1 MPNRI
6 IKESICTSDSID
18 GLSWFEEVLFY
29 RLIVNCDDYGRFD
42 GRPAI
47 IKNRLFPLKES
58 LTARAVSEAINRLAS
73 AGMVALYEFEGKPYL
88 YLPTWN
94 CHQSVRA
101 KRSKYPSPDAAGNA
115 PAGEGHA
122 EDGTDEQHESI
133 CKQMISYESKCPRNP
148 IQSESNPNPIREADA
163 GNAPAGEEPAP
174 PPADTELAKV
184 MNLYLNRVN
193 ALPSPSCI
201 DELKSYTKLMGADV
215 CCKAIEVA
223 LDDKKSSWSYIK
235 AILQSYSRDGV
246 RSLADVQEREARR
259 EAEKASIE
267 KRRNT
272 MKQNQ
277 VVAGTFPSTKPV
289 DTEKLRKICESMG

>member
-18 GLSWFEEVLFY
+18 GLTWFEEVLFY

-58 LTARAVSEAINRLAS
+58 LTARAVSEAINRLVS

-101 KRSKYPSPDAAGNA
+101 KRSKYPSPDEASQSNDA
-115 PAGEGHA
+115 
-122 EDGTDEQHESI
+122 DTEQHENI
-133 CKQMISYESKCPRNP
+133 CKQMISDDCKCPRNP
-148 IQSESNPNPIREADA
+148 IQSESNPNPIRNADA
-163 GNAPAGEEPAP
+163 GNAPAGEEP
-174 PPADTELAKV
+174 PAADPELAKV
-184 MNLYLNRVN
+184 MDLYLNRVN
-193 ALPSPSCI
+193 ALPSPDCI
-201 DELKSYTKLMGADV
+201 DELKSYTKLLGADV
-215 CCKAIEVA
+215 CCKAINIA
-223 LDDKKSSWSYIK
+223 LDDKKASWSYIK
-235 AILQSYSRDGV
+235 GILSSYSRDGV

-259 EAEKASIE
+259 DAEKAAIE
-267 KRRNT
+267 KRRST
-272 MKQNQ
+272 LKPNQ
-277 VVAGTFPSTKPV
+277 VVAGTYQDNKPI
-289 DTEKLRKICESMG
+289 DMERLRKIYESMG

>member
-1 MPNRI
+1 MMPNRI

-18 GLSWFEEVLFY
+18 GLTWIEEVLFY

-58 LTARAVSEAINRLAS
+58 LTARAVSEAINRLVS

-101 KRSKYPSPDAAGNA
+101 KRSKYPSPDEASQSNDA
-115 PAGEGHA
+115 
-122 EDGTDEQHESI
+122 DTEQHENI
-133 CKQMISYESKCPRNP
+133 CKQMISVDCKCSRNP
-148 IQSESNPNPIREADA
+148 IQSESNPNPIRNADA
-163 GNAPAGEEPAP
+163 GNAPAGEEP
-174 PPADTELAKV
+174 PAADPELAKV

-193 ALPSPSCI
+193 ALPSTYCI
-201 DELKSYTKLMGADV
+201 DELKGYTKLLGADV
-215 CCKAIEVA
+215 CCKAINIA
-223 LDDKKSSWSYIK
+223 LDDKKVSWSYIK
-235 AILQSYSRDGV
+235 GILSSYSRDGV

-259 EAEKASIE
+259 EAEKAALE
-267 KRRNT
+267 KRRSAL
-272 MKQNQ
+272 KPNQ
-277 VVAGTFPSTKPV
+277 VVAGTFQNNKPI
-289 DTEKLRKICESMG
+289 DTERLRNICESMG

>member
-18 GLSWFEEVLFY
+18 GLTWFEEVLFY

-58 LTARAVSEAINRLAS
+58 LTARAVSEAINRLVS

-101 KRSKYPSPDAAGNA
+101 KRSKYPSPDEASQSNDA
-115 PAGEGHA
+115 
-122 EDGTDEQHESI
+122 DTEQHENI
-133 CKQMISYESKCPRNP
+133 CKQMISDDCKCPRNP
-148 IQSESNPNPIREADA
+148 IQSESNPNPIRNADA
-163 GNAPAGEEPAP
+163 GNAPAGEEP
-174 PPADTELAKV
+174 PAADPELAKV
-184 MNLYLNRVN
+184 MDLYLNRVN
-193 ALPSPSCI
+193 ALPSPDCI
-201 DELKSYTKLMGADV
+201 DELKSYTKLLGADV
-215 CCKAIEVA
+215 CCKAINIA
-223 LDDKKSSWSYIK
+223 LDDKKVSWSYIK
-235 AILQSYSRDGV
+235 GILSSYSRDGV

-259 EAEKASIE
+259 EAEKAAME
-267 KRRNT
+267 KHRNIL
-272 MKQNQ
+272 KPNQ
-277 VVAGTFPSTKPV
+277 VVAGTFPNNKPI
-289 DTEKLRKICESMG
+289 DTERLRNICESMG

>member
-18 GLSWFEEVLFY
+18 GLTWFEEVLFY

-73 AGMVALYEFEGKPYL
+73 VGMVALYEFEGKPYL

-101 KRSKYPSPDAAGNA
+101 KRSKYPSPDEASQSN
-115 PAGEGHA
+115 
-122 EDGTDEQHESI
+122 DGDTEQHVNI
-133 CKQMISYESKCPRNP
+133 CKQMISDDCKCSRNP
-148 IQSESNPNPIREADA
+148 IQSESNPNPIRNADA
-163 GNAPAGEEPAP
+163 GNAPAGEEP
-174 PPADTELAKV
+174 PAADPELAKV
-184 MNLYLNRVN
+184 MDLYLNRVN
-193 ALPSPSCI
+193 ALPSPDCI
-201 DELKSYTKLMGADV
+201 DELKGYTKLLGADV
-215 CCKAIEVA
+215 CCRAINIA
-223 LDDKKSSWSYIK
+223 LDDKKVSWSYIK
-235 AILQSYSRDGV
+235 GILSSYSRDGV

-259 EAEKASIE
+259 EAEKAAME
-267 KRRNT
+267 KHRN
-272 MKQNQ
+272 MLKPSQ
-277 VVAGTFPSTKPV
+277 VVAGTFPSNKPI
-289 DTEKLRKICESMG
+289 DMDRLRKICESMG

>member
-18 GLSWFEEVLFY
+18 GLTWFEEVLFY

-73 AGMVALYEFEGKPYL
+73 VGMVALYEFEGKPYL

-101 KRSKYPSPDAAGNA
+101 KRSKYPSPEDASQSNDA
-115 PAGEGHA
+115 
-122 EDGTDEQHESI
+122 DKEQHENI
-133 CKQMISYESKCPRNP
+133 CKQMISDDCKCSRNP

-163 GNAPAGEEPAP
+163 GNAPAGEEP
-174 PPADTELAKV
+174 PAADPEFAKV

-193 ALPSPSCI
+193 ALPSPDCI
-201 DELKSYTKLMGADV
+201 DELKSYIKLLGADV
-215 CCKAIEVA
+215 CCRAINIA
-223 LDDKKSSWSYIK
+223 LDDKKASWSYIK
-235 AILQSYSRDGV
+235 GILASYSRDGV

-259 EAEKASIE
+259 EAEKAAME
-267 KRRNT
+267 KRRS
-272 MKQNQ
+272 MLKPNQ
-277 VVAGTFPSTKPV
+277 VVAGTFQNNKPI
-289 DTEKLRKICESMG
+289 DMERLRNIYESMG